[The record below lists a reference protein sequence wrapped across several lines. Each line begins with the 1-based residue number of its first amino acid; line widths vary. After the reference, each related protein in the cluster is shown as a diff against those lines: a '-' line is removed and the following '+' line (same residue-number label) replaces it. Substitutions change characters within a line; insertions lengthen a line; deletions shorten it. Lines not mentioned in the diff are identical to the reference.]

1 MGHIPST
8 DFTTRIGSV
17 VLPNPIMT
25 ASGTSGQ
32 GAELSKY
39 FDLSSLG
46 AIVVKSLHAKPWP
59 GSPAPRLHP
68 TSAGM
73 INSVGLQ
80 GPGIEEWLINDLP
93 ALEKA
98 GARVIVSIWGQT
110 VEEFEQAA
118 KLLAGTSDAVIAV
131 EVNASCPNLEDRTN
145 LFAHSA
151 VATAEVV
158 KASLVS
164 ERPCWAKLSSNTP
177 DLPQIAK
184 AAEEAG
190 AEAVTVAN
198 TLLGMVIN
206 TDTRK
211 PLLGAGRGGVS
222 GPAIKPIAIR
232 SVFDTYA
239 SNLEIPIIGVGG
251 IAKGEDVSEFLMA
264 GATATQIGTATFA
277 NPRAPQKI
285 LKGFSKWCKDQG
297 LDQVNKL
304 IGVAHG

>member
-1 MGHIPST
+1 MKNSST
-8 DFTTRIGSV
+8 TDLTTKIGSV
-17 VLPNPIMT
+17 VLPNPVMT

-32 GAELSKY
+32 GAELSRY
-39 FDLSSLG
+39 FDLSLLG
-46 AIVVKSLHAKPWP
+46 AVVVKSLHAKPWP
-59 GSPAPRLHP
+59 GNPSPRLHP

-80 GPGIEEWLINDLP
+80 GPGVKEWLKSDLP
-93 ALEKA
+93 LLEKA
-98 GARVIVSIWGQT
+98 GARVVVSIWGQT
-110 VEEFEQAA
+110 VEEFAQAA
-118 KLLAGTSDAVIAV
+118 ELLADASDTVVAV

-151 VATAEVV
+151 AATSEVV
-158 KASLVS
+158 KASLVTG
-164 ERPCWAKLSSNTP
+164 RPCWAKLSSNTP
-177 DLPQIAK
+177 HLPEIAR
-184 AAEEAG
+184 AAKEAG

-206 TDTRK
+206 ADTRK
-211 PLLGAGRGGVS
+211 PILGAVRGGVS

-239 SNLEIPIIGVGG
+239 ENSEIPIIGVGG
-251 IAKGEDVSEFLMA
+251 ISTGQDVSEFLMA

-277 NPRAPQKI
+277 NPRASQKI
-285 LKGFSKWCKDQG
+285 LKEFSKWCNDQG

-304 IGVAHG
+304 IGVAHD

>member
-1 MGHIPST
+1 MKNSSNT
-8 DFTTRIGSV
+8 DFTTKIGSV
-17 VLPNPIMT
+17 VLPNPVMT

-32 GAELSKY
+32 GAELSRY

-46 AIVVKSLHAKPWP
+46 AVVVKSLHVKPWSGNP
-59 GSPAPRLHP
+59 SPRLHP

-80 GPGIEEWLINDLP
+80 GPGVKEWLKTDLP
-93 ALEKA
+93 LLEKT
-98 GARVIVSIWGQT
+98 GARVVVSIWGQT
-110 VEEFEQAA
+110 IEEFAQAA
-118 KLLAGTSDAVIAV
+118 ELLTDASDTVIAV
-131 EVNASCPNLEDRTN
+131 EVNASCPNVEDRTN

-151 VATAEVV
+151 AATSEVV

-164 ERPCWAKLSSNTP
+164 GRPCWAKLSSNTP
-177 DLPQIAK
+177 YLPEIAR
-184 AAEEAG
+184 AAKEAG

-198 TLLGMVIN
+198 TLLGMAIN
-206 TDTRK
+206 ADTRK
-211 PLLGAGRGGVS
+211 PVLGAVRGGVS
-222 GPAIKPIAIR
+222 GPAIKPIALR

-239 SNLEIPIIGVGG
+239 ENPELPIIGVGG
-251 IAKGEDVSEFLMA
+251 ISTGKDVSEFLMA
-264 GATATQIGTATFA
+264 GATAIQIGTATFA